1 MPGFFGVRR
10 GIPGN
15 AWEERRC
22 SAISDNRR
30 RRLDCGQLSAPSSNR
45 SVQLGPATFG
55 NLRDL
60 QMGIDKLDWLA
71 PWRPL
76 ATEQEAIGLQR
87 QLDREV
93 TERHPL
99 FGRGAAVKGRR
110 IDNDDIVVVLFD
122 GAYVVV
128 HLTWRVSD
136 GGPFADNY
144 PEWLSYESLEDFVA
158 AMLKDS
164 RAYGG
169 G

>member
-1 MPGFFGVRR
+1 MSFRYLTFSNLDGCFARRAQDRYGVGMRPR
-10 GIPGN
+10 P
-15 AWEERRC
+15 A
-22 SAISDNRR
+22 NRQKVTPE
-30 RRLDCGQLSAPSSNR
+30 LDVTSKQLA
-45 SVQLGPATFG
+45 ATFG

-60 QMGIDKLDWLA
+60 QMGIDELDWLA

-76 ATEQEAIGLQR
+76 ATEQKAIGLQR

-93 TERHPL
+93 TARHPL
-99 FGRGAAVKGRR
+99 FGREATVKGRR

-128 HLTWRVSD
+128 HLTWSVSD

-144 PEWLSYESLEDFVA
+144 PEWLSFGSLEDFVA

-164 RAYGG
+164 RAYGDN
-169 G
+169 